1 MAIAMAL
8 QGLNI
13 KTSVTAIRDTMVVS
27 KGFGDLLNCQKTLE
41 DFSFQY
47 ESSNSHDLSM
57 SSFMANSLNEF
68 DKVQSTESNGE
79 SRQLCII
86 ISDGKMNKQ
95 MVKPFL
101 KEANKKGITYVFI
114 IIDST
119 KNSILSIKTV

>member
-68 DKVQSTESNGE
+68 EKVQST
-79 SRQLCII
+79 
-86 ISDGKMNKQ
+86 
-95 MVKPFL
+95 
-101 KEANKKGITYVFI
+101 
-114 IIDST
+114 
-119 KNSILSIKTV
+119 